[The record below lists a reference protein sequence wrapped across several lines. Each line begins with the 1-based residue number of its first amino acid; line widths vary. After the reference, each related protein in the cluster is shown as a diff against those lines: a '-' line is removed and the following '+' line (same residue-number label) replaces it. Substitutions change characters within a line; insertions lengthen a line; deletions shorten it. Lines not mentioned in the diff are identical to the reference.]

1 MARKAKPH
9 DEELPFVALMD
20 TMTNVV
26 GVLIIVLVMI
36 GIGLAKSV
44 KKVLSELPL
53 VSEEEHVQ
61 LKEELAKIDTS
72 HDPAEVA
79 TDTAKLQ
86 KELEKIME
94 TVKELEVA
102 QAKNPVV
109 LEDLEKLLKQLESLK
124 KERDQRK
131 VTVAELL
138 AEIDKLKI
146 KLDTTPPY
154 VPPPGHR
161 HPASQSQAHAR
172 TGRASKSARL
182 GGKTPFSQGAGLRK
196 GGGGGTQKRQFR
208 LHHAA

>member
-53 VSEEEHVQ
+53 VSEEEHVK

-79 TDTAKLQ
+79 ADTAKLQ
-86 KELEKIME
+86 KELEKALE
-94 TVKELEVA
+94 T
-102 QAKNPVV
+102 Q
-109 LEDLEKLLKQLESLK
+109 
-124 KERDQRK
+124 
-131 VTVAELL
+131 
-138 AEIDKLKI
+138 
-146 KLDTTPPY
+146 
-154 VPPPGHR
+154 
-161 HPASQSQAHAR
+161 
-172 TGRASKSARL
+172 
-182 GGKTPFSQGAGLRK
+182 
-196 GGGGGTQKRQFR
+196 GGGGRPGQKSRGAGGSRQVDQ
-208 LHHAA
+208 AA